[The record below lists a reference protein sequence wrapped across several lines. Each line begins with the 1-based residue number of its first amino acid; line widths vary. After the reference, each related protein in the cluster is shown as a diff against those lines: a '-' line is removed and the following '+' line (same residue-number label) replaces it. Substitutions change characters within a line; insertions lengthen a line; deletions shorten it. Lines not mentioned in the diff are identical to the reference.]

1 MSTCL
6 CTIGPSRPRG
16 ATTPPQGFTLIELLV
31 VVAVIGIL
39 AALLMP
45 TLVRAVELGQRA
57 RCKSNLRQIGQAYM
71 NYVRDYNGLVP
82 RHNDHE
88 PHVLPPPSGEGRWW
102 EQSVGRLLHYM
113 TDPMVLRCPADAGP
127 FTELGKGRYFSYTS
141 NTWVNRTN
149 RCITDIRNPSHI
161 IIFLDGKEGDGG
173 TDGNNDRP
181 YLPGGM
187 TNTGYGFHRHSGG
200 FNALFVDGH
209 VQWYRVGETD
219 ESNYQW

>member
-1 MSTCL
+1 MPACL
-6 CTIGPSRPRG
+6 RIA
-16 ATTPPQGFTLIELLV
+16 ATARRRAAARPPQGFTLIELLV

-45 TLVRAVELGQRA
+45 TLVRAIELGQRA
-57 RCKSNLRQIGQAYM
+57 RCQSNLRQIGQAYM
-71 NYVRDYNGLVP
+71 SYVRDNNGLVP

-102 EQSVGRLLHYM
+102 EQSVGRLLRYM
-113 TDPMVLRCPADAGP
+113 ADPMVLRCPSDPGP

-141 NTWVNRTN
+141 NTWVNCTK
-149 RCITDIRNPSHI
+149 RCITDIKNPSTI
-161 IIFLDGKEGDGG
+161 IIFLDGSEGDGG
-173 TDGNNDRP
+173 TDGNDDRP

-187 TNTGYGFHRHSGG
+187 TNRNYGFHRHSEG

-209 VQWYRVGETD
+209 VQWYPIGETGPK
-219 ESNYQW
+219 NYQW